1 MQGSLGIVA
10 FDEDVQF
17 SSICL
22 RNGDMLIGASN
33 SAARTIYSIKTDF
46 DGVAVIGAL
55 NVMCSYADGW
65 IDVGSLI
72 LSWD

>member
-1 MQGSLGIVA
+1 MQGSLDIVA

-17 SSICL
+17 SPICL

-33 SAARTIYSIKTDF
+33 SARTIYSIKTDF

-55 NVMCSYADGW
+55 NVSCSYADG
-65 IDVGSLI
+65 
-72 LSWD
+72 